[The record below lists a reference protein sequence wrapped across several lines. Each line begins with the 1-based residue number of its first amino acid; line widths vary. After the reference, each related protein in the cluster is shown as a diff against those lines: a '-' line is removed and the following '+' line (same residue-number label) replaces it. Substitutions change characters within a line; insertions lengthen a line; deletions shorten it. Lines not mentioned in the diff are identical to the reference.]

1 MWFDLRRV
9 LTPVT
14 ASELVQNKKGWVNDS
29 INYLLSDVKD
39 LPSYNVK
46 QTGGTDYPFIR
57 EDGKGSPRRYFY
69 PAD

>member
-14 ASELVQNKKGWVNDS
+14 ASELVKNKKGWVNDS
-29 INYLLSDVKD
+29 INYLMSDVKD